1 MAFDTIGHLNASS
14 IRSLGKLPSWVF
26 TELTRNIE
34 ATERELPQSP
44 TVTPNR
50 PPPPTCITGSAF
62 QPGYRWTPNTPH
74 LWERLRAGG
83 EGSDREW
90 GAWMASLTQW
100 TWVWTSS
107 GRWWRTGK
115 RGVLQSMGSQRVR
128 YDWVTEQCLQPPKA
142 NPFSRAPDPL
152 PSVQLQD
159 KVDYCPLFIHQIFSV
174 PWIIPISIQTCC
186 YLFHFNKRS
195 LWARLPCQLLS
206 HSSVF
211 YGEPPQRV
219 VSKAAVS
226 ELSSFNH
233 QPTPVKP
240 SLLPLCETV
249 CVRVS
254 GDPS

>member
-1 MAFDTIGHLNASS
+1 MGKTEGRRRRGRQRMRCLNGITDSMDM
-14 IRSLGKLPSWVF
+14 SLSKL
-26 TELTRNIE
+26 
-34 ATERELPQSP
+34 RE
-44 TVTPNR
+44 TVN
-50 PPPPTCITGSAF
+50 
-62 QPGYRWTPNTPH
+62 
-74 LWERLRAGG
+74 
-83 EGSDREW
+83 DRE
-90 GAWMASLTQW
+90 AWRAA
-100 TWVWTSS
+100 VH
-107 GRWWRTGK
+107 
-115 RGVLQSMGSQRVR
+115 GSQRVR

-142 NPFSRAPDPL
+142 NPFSWAPDPL

-195 LWARLPCQLLS
+195 LWAWLPCQLLS

-226 ELSSFNH
+226 ELSPFNH